1 MQDKLCLLF
10 TVINVSGIIGAVLNR
25 ERMYMT
31 EMLFSYIDELYD
43 EYVDFLKKI
52 CSFEARATDKE
63 EIDKL
68 IDYIEEFTNAKGFVT
83 EKTLF
88 SKCGNFLTVDINP
101 GKEKG
106 HLFLAHTDTVHFKG
120 AFGKNPVS
128 VSGDRMR
135 APGAVDC
142 KGGIAIA
149 LLAMEALMKSGYD
162 KHTRL
167 ILTSDEEISNILG
180 GEKEMDFFHHS
191 VDGFRSALN
200 CETTRRNEVVV
211 SRKGIIRKRIDVF
224 GISGH
229 SGSDYFT
236 SANAVLEAANKIV
249 ELEKLS
255 KRGGITYNCSVI
267 DGGTLGNIIA
277 DKCSFIVDIRYPDV
291 ADMETAEEN
300 VKKITA
306 HSYVEGTHSKSIT
319 LSTRKPMVKD
329 RATMKLFDALNSVSC
344 KYNLGTLT
352 PIESGA
358 GSDSAYTQ
366 EAGVPSICGIGGSG
380 DYFHTD
386 KEYINLNCITQRA
399 KIIGAFCIE
408 E

>member
-1 MQDKLCLLF
+1 
-10 TVINVSGIIGAVLNR
+10 
-25 ERMYMT
+25 MT

-149 LLAMEALMKSGYD
+149 IRHE
-162 KHTRL
+162 
-167 ILTSDEEISNILG
+167 LG
-180 GEKEMDFFHHS
+180 LPVRYIGVGEQ
-191 VDGFRSALN
+191 
-200 CETTRRNEVVV
+200 
-211 SRKGIIRKRIDVF
+211 ID
-224 GISGH
+224 
-229 SGSDYFT
+229 
-236 SANAVLEAANKIV
+236 
-249 ELEKLS
+249 
-255 KRGGITYNCSVI
+255 
-267 DGGTLGNIIA
+267 
-277 DKCSFIVDIRYPDV
+277 
-291 ADMETAEEN
+291 DMQA
-300 VKKITA
+300 
-306 HSYVEGTHSKSIT
+306 
-319 LSTRKPMVKD
+319 
-329 RATMKLFDALNSVSC
+329 FDA
-344 KYNLGTLT
+344 
-352 PIESGA
+352 
-358 GSDSAYTQ
+358 
-366 EAGVPSICGIGGSG
+366 
-380 DYFHTD
+380 
-386 KEYINLNCITQRA
+386 KEFINAI
-399 KIIGAFCIE
+399 F
-408 E
+408 